1 MRAMFGF
8 GLLLSCASTPEGEW
22 NGYRECPGDPPQSM
36 QVRLEPVGGGWQ
48 GAGQME
54 WDDTNLGERFLFF
67 NLEMR
72 REGGDW
78 SSLLRDCG
86 LEWGG
91 VVEDTGCPDIT
102 LRYEDEGEPLLVGD
116 LYGCPVVLGSD
127 R

>member
-54 WDDTNLGERFLFF
+54 WDDTNLGERFLLF
-67 NLEMR
+67 NLEVSHPFLDR
-72 REGGDW
+72 
-78 SSLLRDCG
+78 SLSNQ
-86 LEWGG
+86 
-91 VVEDTGCPDIT
+91 PI
-102 LRYEDEGEPLLVGD
+102 DEGRFLPAQSVG
-116 LYGCPVVLGSD
+116 PVNGLFLNGRIPPWIHQKDVI